1 MRSLLIPS
9 LVVGLLLLLT
19 GGSRAQDETK
29 AIIEKA
35 IKAHGGAEKLSKEK
49 ASQAKSK
56 GTLDVAG
63 MTINFTEETSTQT
76 GRLKSVLHLEVG
88 GQNVKVTTVYNGQ
101 KGWISDPL
109 GNTTELEGKLLD
121 EMKEAVYQTRLAR
134 FVSLKDKEYELSPL
148 GEVKVNGKPAVGVK
162 VASKG
167 HRDVNLF
174 FDKES
179 GLLTKIERQALDQ
192 MTGQDVTEERIIT
205 EYQEVD
211 GVKVAK
217 KALVNRNGKKF
228 VEAEIVEVKF
238 LDKLDD
244 SEFAKP

>member
-9 LVVGLLLLLT
+9 LVVGAMLLLT
-19 GGSRAQDETK
+19 GGARAQDETK

-35 IKAHGGAEKLSKEK
+35 IKAHGGAELAKES
-49 ASQAKSK
+49 AAQTKSK
-56 GTLDVAG
+56 GTLGSRGDVA
-63 MTINFTEETSTQT
+63 
-76 GRLKSVLHLEVG
+76 RLHRGDLDLFGSSQEVLQLEVA
-88 GQNVKVTTVYNGQ
+88 GQNVKVVTVYNGD
-101 KGWISDPL
+101 KAWVNDPT
-109 GNTTELEGKLLD
+109 GKTTELDGKLL
-121 EMKEAVYQTRLAR
+121 EELKEAAYMAKLAR
-134 FVSLKDKEYELSPL
+134 FVFLKDKGVELSPL

-167 HRDVNLF
+167 HRDMNLF

-179 GLLTKIERQALDQ
+179 GLLAKIEKQAFDQ
-192 MTGQDVTEERIIT
+192 TTNQDVTEERIIT
-205 EYQEVD
+205 EYQDVD
-211 GVKVAK
+211 GIKVAK
-217 KALVNRNGKKF
+217 KAQVNRDGKKF